1 MMTDRPDQTRPET
14 ARRRPLVA
22 GLLSFLAAGLGQ
34 VYNGQP
40 GKGVLFGLA
49 SFAGIYLYF
58 LTGLWRTFPGL
69 VGGIILGV
77 VFQFWVIVDAARTA
91 ARLKDYRPRKYN
103 TAPVYLAVALVFLA
117 GHSLERRYIRD
128 SFCEVYTIPAGSMAP
143 ALIPGDLIMTDR
155 TAAALADLSR
165 GDLVVFPNPENPA
178 IKFAKRI
185 IGLPGERVLISDK
198 LVFIN
203 GRRLNEP
210 YANFELRTDLAP
222 ESRPPR
228 DFGPQTVPT
237 GRLFVLGDSRD
248 NSNDSRFIGP
258 IERTDLIGKI
268 IYVVGSVDRA
278 SGSIRWGRFGHP
290 VGAEGE
296 AD

>member
-1 MMTDRPDQTRPET
+1 MMTDQSDQLGPET
-14 ARRRPLVA
+14 ARRRPLAA
-22 GLLSFLAAGLGQ
+22 GLLSFSAAGLGQ

-40 GKGVLFGLA
+40 GKGALFGLA
-49 SFAGIYLYF
+49 SFAGIYLFF

-69 VGGIILGV
+69 VGGIILGL
-77 VFQFWVIVDAARTA
+77 VFQFWVIIDAVRSA

-103 TAPVYLAVALVFLA
+103 TAPVYLAVALVFLV

-128 SFCEVYTIPAGSMAP
+128 SFCEVYTIPAASMAP
-143 ALIPGDLIMTDR
+143 TLIPGDLIMTDR
-155 TAAALADLSR
+155 TAAALTDLRR
-165 GDLVVFPNPENPA
+165 GELVVFPNPENPA

-185 IGLPGERVLISDK
+185 IGLPGERILISDK

-210 YANFELRTDLAP
+210 YANFELRTDLPP

-228 DFGPQTVPT
+228 DYGPLTVPP

-258 IERTDLIGKI
+258 IEQSDLIGKI

-278 SGSIRWGRFGHP
+278 TGSIRWDRLGFP
-290 VGAEGE
+290 VGAEGKV
-296 AD
+296 D